1 MLVDM
6 KDNSGSESE
15 PLLQM
20 KGLRIEG
27 LSENGWQEIVCG
39 IDLQLKRGEII
50 GLIGE
55 SGAGKSTI
63 GLAAMGYAQDG
74 CRITEG
80 DIIFDGIELRTA
92 SEEEKRKLRG
102 TRISYVA
109 QSAAA
114 AFNPAHR
121 LLEQFAEV
129 PVAHKILNLSK
140 AKEKGRALYRSLDLP
155 DPENIGERWPHQVSG
170 GQLQRMMVAMA
181 MSCEPDLIIFD
192 EPTTALDVT
201 TQIEVLKTIKEIV
214 IDRNVAAI
222 YVTHDLA
229 VVAQMADHLMVL
241 RHGNL
246 IEVNST
252 GQILKSPKQEYTQNL
267 LDARS
272 RNEKITAQIPNP
284 KTLLSIES
292 VTAGYGKGP
301 DILQDVSI
309 LVEKGRTVAVV
320 GESGSGKSTL
330 ARVVTGLLPARFGGI
345 HFRGELLP
353 DKLNHREKQQLQ
365 KVQMISQL
373 PDIALNPRQ
382 RVRDIIGRPLS
393 FYLGL
398 KGKEK
403 EQRINELLQQIE
415 LPQSYIDRLPSE
427 LSGGEKQ
434 RICIAR
440 ALAAEPELI
449 ICDEVTSAL
458 DSIVAK
464 AILNL
469 LQRLQNKLGVTYL
482 FISHDLDTVANIADQ
497 VVVLY
502 AGRVAEQGSKSA
514 VFQPPFHPYTRLL
527 LSSVPE
533 MRQGWLEET
542 LSTREAKA
550 GIAREVKITE
560 QGCPFAERC
569 PISIEDVCVASRP
582 PLQTTTSGHVYA
594 CQHSKE
600 VLLRESQ
607 Y

>member
-1 MLVDM
+1 MLVETN
-6 KDNSGSESE
+6 KIDNEQLNR
-15 PLLQM
+15 PLLEV

-27 LSENGWQEIVCG
+27 LSEKGWQEIVRG
-39 IDLQLKRGEII
+39 VNLQLKRGEIL

-63 GLAAMGYAQDG
+63 GLAAMGFARDG
-74 CRITEG
+74 CRITAGE
-80 DIIFDGIELRTA
+80 IIFDGIELSSA
-92 SEEEKRKLRG
+92 PENEKRKLRG

-121 LLEQFAEV
+121 LLDQFAEG
-129 PVAHKILNLSK
+129 PVDHGVMSRTK

-181 MSCEPDLIIFD
+181 MSCSPDLIIFD

-214 IDRNVAAI
+214 TDSNVAALYI
-222 YVTHDLA
+222 THDLA
-229 VVAQMADHLMVL
+229 VVAQLADQLMVL
-241 RHGNL
+241 RYGNL
-246 IEVNST
+246 VEVNST
-252 GQILKSPKQEYTQNL
+252 GQILEAPKEDYTRAL
-267 LDARS
+267 LDART
-272 RNEKITAQIPNP
+272 RHEKTTAQF
-284 KTLLSIES
+284 KDSSTLLSIDS

-301 DILQDVSI
+301 DVLQEVSVS
-309 LVEKGRTVAVV
+309 VERGRTVAVV

-330 ARVVTGLLPARFGGI
+330 ARVITGLLPPRSGEILFQ
-345 HFRGELLP
+345 GELLP
-353 DKLNHREKQQLQ
+353 HALAQRTKQQLR
-365 KVQMISQL
+365 KAQMIYQL
-373 PDIALNPRQ
+373 PDVALNPRQ
-382 RVRDIIGRPLS
+382 RVRDIVGRPLS

-398 KGKEK
+398 RGKER
-403 EQRINELLQQIE
+403 ERRIIELLEQIE
-415 LPQSYIDRLPSE
+415 LSETYINRLPDE

-458 DSIVAK
+458 DTIVAK
-464 AILNL
+464 AILDL
-469 LQRLQNKLGVTYL
+469 LQRLQYELQLTYL
-482 FISHDLDTVANIADQ
+482 FISHDIDTVASIADR

-533 MRQGWLEET
+533 MKLDWLEKT
-542 LSTREAKA
+542 LSTREAQA

-560 QGCPFAERC
+560 RGCPFAERC
-569 PISIEDVCVASRP
+569 PVAIPEICVRDRP
-582 PLQTTTSGHVYA
+582 PLQTPASGHVFA
-594 CQHSKE
+594 CQHAPE
-600 VLLRESQ
+600 MLLDHSA
-607 Y
+607 

>member
-1 MLVDM
+1 MLVETN
-6 KDNSGSESE
+6 KIDNEQLNR
-15 PLLQM
+15 PLLEV

-27 LSENGWQEIVCG
+27 LSEKGWQEIVRG
-39 IDLQLKRGEII
+39 VNLKLKRGEIL

-63 GLAAMGYAQDG
+63 GLAAMGFARDG
-74 CRITEG
+74 CRITAGE
-80 DIIFDGIELRTA
+80 IIFDGIELSSA
-92 SEEEKRKLRG
+92 PENEKRKLRG

-121 LLEQFAEV
+121 LLDQFAEG
-129 PVAHKILNLSK
+129 PVDHGVMSRTK

-181 MSCEPDLIIFD
+181 MSCGPDLIIFD

-214 IDRNVAAI
+214 TDSNVAALYI
-222 YVTHDLA
+222 THDLA
-229 VVAQMADHLMVL
+229 VVAQLADQLMVL
-241 RHGNL
+241 RYGNL
-246 IEVNST
+246 VEVNST
-252 GQILKSPKQEYTQNL
+252 GQILEAPKEDYTRAL
-267 LDARS
+267 LDART
-272 RNEKITAQIPNP
+272 RHEKTTAQF
-284 KTLLSIES
+284 KDSSTLLSIDS

-301 DILQDVSI
+301 DVLQEVSVS
-309 LVEKGRTVAVV
+309 VERGRTVAVV

-330 ARVVTGLLPARFGGI
+330 ARVITGLLPPRSGEILFQ
-345 HFRGELLP
+345 GELLP
-353 DKLNHREKQQLQ
+353 HALAQRTKQQLR
-365 KVQMISQL
+365 KAQMIYQL
-373 PDIALNPRQ
+373 PDVALNPRQ
-382 RVRDIIGRPLS
+382 RVRDIVGRPLS

-398 KGKEK
+398 RGKER
-403 EQRINELLQQIE
+403 ERRIIELLEQIE
-415 LPQSYIDRLPSE
+415 LSETYINRLPDE

-458 DSIVAK
+458 DTIVAK
-464 AILNL
+464 AILDL
-469 LQRLQNKLGVTYL
+469 LQRLQYELQLTYL
-482 FISHDLDTVANIADQ
+482 FISHDIDTVASIADR

-533 MRQGWLEET
+533 MKLDWLEKT
-542 LSTREAKA
+542 LSTREAQS
-550 GIAREVKITE
+550 RN
-560 QGCPFAERC
+560 CP
-569 PISIEDVCVASRP
+569 
-582 PLQTTTSGHVYA
+582 
-594 CQHSKE
+594 
-600 VLLRESQ
+600 
-607 Y
+607 